1 MIKKRLNII
10 SVATSMVF
18 TMAVTLSSPGVIYAA
33 DSGTGSSDRVK
44 SEVEPLPYIIV
55 GALVLFAGLI
65 VFDVIYHPYEEKKDD
80 GKQPVHAKVPD
91 PKTTKS
97 QPKPKYS
104 TDYDYVLGMNAA
116 QITQQLP
123 VQLSKAKPKQ

>member
-10 SVATSMVF
+10 SAAICMVF
-18 TMAVTLSSPGVIYAA
+18 TMVVMLSSPGGIYAA
-33 DSGTGSSDRVK
+33 DAGTGSSDRVQ
-44 SEVEPLPYIIV
+44 SEIEPLPYIII

-65 VFDVIYHPYEEKKDD
+65 VFDVIFHPYEEKKDD

-91 PKTTKS
+91 PKNTKT

-116 QITQQLP
+116 QVTQQLP
-123 VQLSKAKPKQ
+123 VQLGKAKPKQ